1 MIHFDSIENFN
12 FPARSVI
19 ISDLNVAALWGDTL
33 SYPLFSFPAGDRF
46 KTRKTKEKLEDLL
59 LSARYGRDTTLVA
72 LGGGVVTDLVGF
84 LASTYC
90 RGVPFILIPTTLLA
104 MVDAC
109 IGGKTGVN
117 TEHGKNMIGV
127 FSEPEAILIDPNFL
141 STLPE
146 IEMRNGYAEMIKHAC
161 IADASYFQCLHVKQ
175 EPDIRKNIEI
185 KQSIVTQDRNEKGIR
200 SILNFGHTIGHAI
213 EKIFNFSISH
223 GEAVAYGMIV
233 ESRLSYLEG
242 HLSEKECTQIISLI
256 LSYFPNITFSLDF
269 DLVLK
274 AMEMDKKALG
284 NIPRFVMLSKIGSAL
299 GCKQAKSRNVYD
311 ALSFAEKYT
320 RSPDRSESF
329 AC

>member
-1 MIHFDSIENFN
+1 
-12 FPARSVI
+12 
-19 ISDLNVAALWGDTL
+19 
-33 SYPLFSFPAGDRF
+33 
-46 KTRKTKEKLEDLL
+46 
-59 LSARYGRDTTLVA
+59 
-72 LGGGVVTDLVGF
+72 
-84 LASTYC
+84 
-90 RGVPFILIPTTLLA
+90 
-104 MVDAC
+104 
-109 IGGKTGVN
+109 
-117 TEHGKNMIGV
+117 
-127 FSEPEAILIDPNFL
+127 
-141 STLPE
+141 
-146 IEMRNGYAEMIKHAC
+146 
-161 IADASYFQCLHVKQ
+161 
-175 EPDIRKNIEI
+175 
-185 KQSIVTQDRNEKGIR
+185 
-200 SILNFGHTIGHAI
+200 
-213 EKIFNFSISH
+213 SH